1 MRSLYPEGQIHASE
15 LLKYP
20 AFIAGYFNIFESVDS
35 KGKGENGSF
44 LLLRK
49 VHGNQKVS
57 VGAKRLR
64 IAQRHASEQKY
75 YLKSPSRRFC
85 DIILSNKRYTI
96 ETDVLEN
103 ETIDFFM
110 TKHNIYETIP
120 NNFKSLIFN
129 NTKINNNNLI
139 SNYLNINNNNN
150 TLYFIFKLRWFN
162 DL

>member
-1 MRSLYPEGQIHASE
+1 MLI
-15 LLKYP
+15 
-20 AFIAGYFNIFESVDS
+20 N
-35 KGKGENGSF
+35 
-44 LLLRK
+44 
-49 VHGNQKVS
+49 
-57 VGAKRLR
+57 
-64 IAQRHASEQKY
+64 
-75 YLKSPSRRFC
+75 
-85 DIILSNKRYTI
+85 IILSNKRYTI

-129 NTKINNNNLI
+129 NTKINNNNNLI
-139 SNYLNINNNNN
+139 SNYLNINNNNNNN

>member
-1 MRSLYPEGQIHASE
+1 MLI
-15 LLKYP
+15 
-20 AFIAGYFNIFESVDS
+20 N
-35 KGKGENGSF
+35 
-44 LLLRK
+44 
-49 VHGNQKVS
+49 
-57 VGAKRLR
+57 
-64 IAQRHASEQKY
+64 
-75 YLKSPSRRFC
+75 
-85 DIILSNKRYTI
+85 IILSNKRYTI

>member
-1 MRSLYPEGQIHASE
+1 MLI
-15 LLKYP
+15 
-20 AFIAGYFNIFESVDS
+20 N
-35 KGKGENGSF
+35 
-44 LLLRK
+44 
-49 VHGNQKVS
+49 
-57 VGAKRLR
+57 
-64 IAQRHASEQKY
+64 
-75 YLKSPSRRFC
+75 
-85 DIILSNKRYTI
+85 IILSNKRYTI

-139 SNYLNINNNNN
+139 SNYLNNNNNNN